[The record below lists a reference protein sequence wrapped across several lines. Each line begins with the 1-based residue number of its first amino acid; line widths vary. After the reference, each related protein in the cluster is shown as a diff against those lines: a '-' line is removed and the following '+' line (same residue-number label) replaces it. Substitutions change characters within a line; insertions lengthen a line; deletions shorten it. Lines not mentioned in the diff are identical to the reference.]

1 MKSNFLLLVSLVLSL
16 NVFSQSCPTLE
27 SEVLTVVRQSSGFCT
42 YKIVSGVNNPT
53 SAVKGFNI
61 TVYSGSISPAN
72 LLFSKCNLVPGGNT
86 TVETPVFTVPCGTDL
101 FVINEGSTA
110 GNNQCLAGNVCNRKV
125 TNGNNQPPVVLPVK
139 LTSFEANGKNG
150 IVSLKWTSESEINF
164 NGYQIEMNDG
174 TGFRTVGSLL
184 AKNNGLT
191 NNYSFEYNSISKQ
204 SIQFRLKMIDID
216 GKFTYSN
223 TALVKADGQGFDF
236 NIYPNPSTS
245 ANTNILVSGLS
256 NDGRI
261 QIIDMAGKVLK
272 TLVVNSNNVKVGYL
286 PTGVYMVKVSNS
298 ATTEQVTKRMV
309 IVN

>member
-1 MKSNFLLLVSLVLSL
+1 MKSNFLLLVSLILTLSVFAQTPCGSDRFIAISETVTASPCIAFIRTIITERSNGCVFDL
-16 NVFSQSCPTLE
+16 NVKVFNNNSSNVLIVENNYVINPSVQPSVNSTSFSCVT
-27 SEVLTVVRQSSGFCT
+27 TVRVVYTITNVRGNCQVVEACT
-42 YKIVSGVNNPT
+42 NTQTVSG
-53 SAVKGFNI
+53 
-61 TVYSGSISPAN
+61 SG
-72 LLFSKCNLVPGGNT
+72 G
-86 TVETPVFTVPCGTDL
+86 
-101 FVINEGSTA
+101 
-110 GNNQCLAGNVCNRKV
+110 
-125 TNGNNQPPVVLPVK
+125 VVLPVK